1 MQGIN
6 KGRLLFLS
14 AFVALFFT
22 ASLLS
27 KGVKL
32 FTAPQSAAAGQQIE
46 VVYAKPMKNSPKG
59 DRYWITITHA
69 GAADAEWG
77 AWVYV
82 EDGATST
89 TLSAPTEPGQY
100 EIRLHDYYP
109 KKPYHILQRE
119 PLTVE

>member
-1 MQGIN
+1 MLAVTG
-6 KGRLLFLS
+6 S
-14 AFVALFFT
+14 AVLFFT

-27 KGVKL
+27 KGAKL

-109 KKPYHILQRE
+109 KKPYHVLQRE